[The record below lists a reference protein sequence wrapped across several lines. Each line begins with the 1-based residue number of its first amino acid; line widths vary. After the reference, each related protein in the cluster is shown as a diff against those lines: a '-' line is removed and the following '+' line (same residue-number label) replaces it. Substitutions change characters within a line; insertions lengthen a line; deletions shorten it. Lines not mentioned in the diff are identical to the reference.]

1 MTIFNALLFYLVS
14 LVEGKREQNS
24 EINFYVHSPSK
35 KKKRKKRNKND
46 KENTTTTYKKAAKK
60 KLKV

>member
-35 KKKRKKRNKND
+35 KKKRKNEIRTTKKTQRRRIKKQQRKN
-46 KENTTTTYKKAAKK
+46 
-60 KLKV
+60 